1 MALLVFN
8 NVKGKYKHFSI
19 KTMLVSPIMFKAFS
33 TFAIVL
39 QIAQGC
45 MWHTPENSS
54 NQRQRLCK
62 KRYKLGDFNSIK
74 IGSVQMG
81 GKIPNSLSS
90 IDRNNKG
97 KSYFL

>member
-8 NVKGKYKHFSI
+8 NVKGKCKHFSI

-33 TFAIVL
+33 IFAMF

-45 MWHTPENSS
+45 VWHTPENSS
-54 NQRQRLCK
+54 HQRQRLCR
-62 KRYKLGDFNSIK
+62 KRYKLGDYNSIK